1 MITTATKIYL
11 ARALRDFGDGFVALL
26 LPVYLA
32 ARGFDALE
40 IGAVATL
47 ALLGSA
53 LTTLAIGV
61 IGTLVLVGWTLWAMK
76 RSEARRDKARG
87 K

>member
-32 ARGFDALE
+32 ARGFGAATADAGTATTARSTAP
-40 IGAVATL
+40 GA
-47 ALLGSA
+47 S
-53 LTTLAIGV
+53 
-61 IGTLVLVGWTLWAMK
+61 
-76 RSEARRDKARG
+76 
-87 K
+87 